1 MNVNSQLYQSLQSS
15 QADKI
20 KNGNPLTIKDVHE
33 EEKSNAGAGLEES
46 EEEDEV
52 LRQIA
57 AENRQTGLSD
67 LLNYIGKDT

>member
-33 EEKSNAGAGLEES
+33 EEKSNRAAGLEES

-57 AENRQTGLSD
+57 AENR
-67 LLNYIGKDT
+67 

>member
-20 KNGNPLTIKDVHE
+20 KNGNPLAIKDVHE
-33 EEKSNAGAGLEES
+33 EEKSNGGAGLEES